1 MPDIFIKD
9 PVLGGIADTKY
20 LGLADSVARAVG
32 LDLHGEPGII
42 RANQKTTKESSVG
55 LVDGFVKARVNCSNG
70 EVYFFSGDSGKIW
83 RRNSAGAYSLAYTTV
98 AGAGASVCLGAR
110 EYNGYV
116 YWATQSRLHRIA
128 VATAASESS
137 WTTLSLNWATFTKT
151 DASFHPMT
159 ENNLVLYIGDAS
171 FLAQVDDTT
180 FTADALDLPTPIS
193 LVKRIAAIGKYF
205 TDLLLGTY
213 VASNVRD
220 TQIFRWNTWSDS
232 FSIEDSVPEIGI
244 TAFLDGDNQTLVA
257 AGQKGF
263 IYAYDGSQLS
273 QARRIPGDWTKDK
286 QATVNP
292 EAVENRNG
300 IALFGVSDVSGS
312 PCDCGVYSIGRFSP
326 SFPTVL
332 NLEYP
337 ISTGRVALAEIGTL
351 TLYGSKL
358 LITWRQS
365 ATITVTI
372 ASPGVVT
379 YSGHGLS
386 NGDAIVFS
394 TTGALPTGIT
404 AGTIYYVGDK
414 TTDTFNLYD
423 TSAHGVAG
431 GATGR
436 VNTSGSQSGV
446 HTAKTYG
453 IDAVD
458 NTAKQ
463 GALIVDGATVSGPFF
478 ESRVINMDRETAK
491 DCTIKVPYRSIPSG
505 TSIKVYHKVNNGSWT
520 EDTVVVDTIN
530 SLVYVEVAVTGA
542 NTIQWRVVL
551 VTSADDTPEVE
562 QAIISY

>member
-42 RANQKTTKESSVG
+42 RANQRAARKSGIG
-55 LVDGFVKARVNCSNG
+55 LVDGFIKARVNCSNG
-70 EVYFFSGDSGKIW
+70 ETYLFSNNSGKVW
-83 RRNSAGAYSLAYTTV
+83 RRSSAGVYSLAYTTV
-98 AGAGASVCLGAR
+98 AGAGSSVCTGAR

-116 YWATQSRLHRIA
+116 FWATESRLHRISTA
-128 VATAASESS
+128 DALTATWVPGAG
-137 WTTLSLNWATFTKT
+137 LDFATFTKT

-159 ENNLVLYIGDAS
+159 EQNLVLYIGDGN
-171 FLAQVDDTT
+171 LIAQVDDGT
-180 FTADALDLPTPIS
+180 FSADALDFPTPIGLS
-193 LVKRIAAIGKYF
+193 KRISALGRYF
-205 TDLLLGTY
+205 TDVLSGIFIGTK
-213 VASNVRD
+213 VVG
-220 TQIFRWNTWSDS
+220 TQIYRWNTWSDS
-232 FSIEDSVPEIGI
+232 FSVADDVPEVGI
-244 TAFLDGDNQTLVA
+244 TAFLAGDNQTLVA
-257 AGQKGF
+257 AGEKGF
-263 IYAYDGSQLS
+263 IYGYDGSQLA
-273 QARRIPGDWTKDK
+273 QYRRIPGDWKKSKT
-286 QATVNP
+286 ATINP
-292 EAVENRNG
+292 EAVENKNG
-300 IALFGVSDVSGS
+300 TSLFGVSNVSGD
-312 PCDCGVYSIGRFSP
+312 PCDQGVFSLGRFSP
-326 SFPTVL
+326 SFPTIL
-332 NLEYP
+332 NLEHP
-337 ISTGRVALAEIGTL
+337 ISTGRIAGVEIGTL
-351 TLYGSKL
+351 TLYGSTL
-358 LITWRQS
+358 LISWRQS

-379 YSGHGLS
+379 YTAHGLS

-404 AGTIYYVGDK
+404 AGTVYYVGNVA
-414 TTDTFNLYD
+414 TDTFNLYD

-431 GATGR
+431 GSTGR

-446 HTAKTYG
+446 HTALTYG
-453 IDAVD
+453 VDAVD
-458 NTAKQ
+458 DAAKQ
-463 GALIVDGATVSGPFF
+463 GSLTVDGATVPGPFF
-478 ESRVINMDRETAK
+478 ESRVINMDRETSK

-520 EDTVVVDTIN
+520 EDTVVVDSIN